1 MKRFEILPHTADV
14 RIRAEGS
21 TRPAL
26 FVAALQG
33 MFVAAEPEFVGEET
47 DHASR
52 PFKLAAADFPS
63 LLVDLLNEAI
73 AASDTHR
80 EAYDDITFSLAT
92 DTKAEGSFLG
102 RPVVRFGTQIK
113 AATHHGLSVQKNDEG
128 NWEATIVFDA

>member
-1 MKRFEILPHTADV
+1 MKRFEILPHTADI

-33 MFVAAEPEFVGEET
+33 MFAASGPESAGEKAE
-47 DHASR
+47 HVSR
-52 PFKLAAADFPS
+52 PFKLSAADFPT

-80 EAYDDITFSLAT
+80 EAYDDITFALVT
-92 DTKAEGSFLG
+92 DTKAEGAFLG
-102 RPVVRFGTQIK
+102 KPVARFGTQIK
-113 AATHHGLSVQKNDEG
+113 AATHHELSVQKNAEG

>member
-1 MKRFEILPHTADV
+1 MKRFEILPHTADI

-33 MFVAAEPEFVGEET
+33 MFAASGPESAGEEA
-47 DHASR
+47 DHVSR
-52 PFKLAAADFPS
+52 PFKLAATDFPT

-80 EAYDDITFSLAT
+80 EAYDDITFALVT
-92 DTKAEGSFLG
+92 DTKAEGAFLG
-102 RPVVRFGTQIK
+102 APVVGFGTQIK
-113 AATHHGLSVQKNDEG
+113 AATHHDLSVRKNAEG